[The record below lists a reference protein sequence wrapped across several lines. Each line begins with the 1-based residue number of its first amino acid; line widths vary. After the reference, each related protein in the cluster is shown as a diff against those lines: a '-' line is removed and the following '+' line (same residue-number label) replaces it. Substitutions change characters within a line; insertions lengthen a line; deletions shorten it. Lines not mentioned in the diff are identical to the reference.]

1 MQTYSNKFTE
11 PITKEA
17 IKNQLKTVLDFP
29 KPGIEFKDISP
40 ILKDPKMVRYI
51 VTDIVDHV
59 KMDNIDIVVGLD
71 ARGFILGPMIAD
83 KLDVGFGMVR
93 KAGKLP
99 PPFVEQEYDL
109 EYGSNKIA
117 ISSDIIQEGMN
128 VHLHDDLLA
137 TGNTLIAALSLIE
150 RLGANVISISTII
163 ELLKLNGIDKLKKYK
178 VYSFLKI

>member
-1 MQTYSNKFTE
+1 MQKYSNKFIE
-11 PITKEA
+11 PVSKET
-17 IKNQLKTVLDFP
+17 IKKQLKTVLDFP

-40 ILKDPKMVRYI
+40 ILKDPKSVRYI
-51 VTDIVDHV
+51 VNDIVDHI

-99 PPFVEQEYDL
+99 PPYIEQEYDL

-128 VHLHDDLLA
+128 VHVHDDIGV
-137 TGNTLIAALSLIE
+137 TFGTISCCVSLIKK
-150 RLGANVISISTII
+150 LGANVASISTIVEI
-163 ELLKLNGIDKLKKYK
+163 SGLNGREKLKDYK
-178 VYSFLKI
+178 LYSFLIL

>member
-1 MQTYSNKFTE
+1 MQKYSNKFE
-11 PITKEA
+11 PITKEV
-17 IKNQLKTVLDFP
+17 IKNQVKTVLDFP
-29 KPGIEFKDISP
+29 KPGIQFKDISP
-40 ILKDPKMVRYI
+40 VLRNSKSVRYI
-51 VTDIVDHV
+51 VADIVDHV

-128 VHLHDDLLA
+128 VSLHDDLLA
-137 TGNTLIAALSLIE
+137 TGGTILAAIKMIE
-150 RLGANVISISTII
+150 KLGARVVSLSFII
-163 ELLKLNGIDKLKKYK
+163 ELESLKAIEKLSDYK
-178 VYSFLKI
+178 VYSFIKV